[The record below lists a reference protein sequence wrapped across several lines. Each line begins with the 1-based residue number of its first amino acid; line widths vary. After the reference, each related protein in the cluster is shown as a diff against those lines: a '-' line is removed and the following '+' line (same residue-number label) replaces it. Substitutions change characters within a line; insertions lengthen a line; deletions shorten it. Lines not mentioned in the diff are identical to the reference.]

1 MKLCELRKK
10 PYTMA
15 ELYKIV
21 EEKLKKD
28 GNWPDDIIDY
38 TLVKNQNIELLGNDF
53 SVIPQVQ
60 YGACEGIYL
69 DVYFFGS
76 GFTNSEADKV
86 RLCTVK
92 TLDTSRDAM
101 RKMAILGADF
111 VVDTSEFLNRNSDDF
126 DWKYY
131 SVRIVEEDG
140 SLGYGYSCT
149 SLSAAEKKFDEFAKK
164 AQHFVLLDKTTRKI
178 LKEHK
183 KESSNGGLG

>member
-1 MKLCELRKK
+1 MKLCERRKE

-38 TLVKNQNIELLGNDF
+38 TLVVNQNIEVLDNAFD
-53 SVIPQVQ
+53 VVPQVQ
-60 YGACEGIYL
+60 YGSCEGIFL
-69 DVYFFGS
+69 DVYFIGS

-140 SLGYGYSCT
+140 SLGCGYSCR
-149 SLSAAEKKFDEFAKK
+149 SLSVAERKFDEFAKK
-164 AQHFVLLDKTTRKI
+164 AQHIVLFDKSTRKI

-183 KESSNGGLG
+183 KGE